1 MEISIRVY
9 RNSCMAKNY
18 CLTSGCVNTVSAVF
32 MFDDEWK
39 ELQRLAVFETI
50 AGTIHVP
57 LDENDRCFIPP
68 VVLEQ
73 AGTIRVGAMGVNGDK
88 TFTTTTVPM
97 VIVKG
102 VDKEGTSDPGYSP
115 TVLEHLLQL
124 AEETRDIA
132 QGVRDDADAGKF
144 DGYTPRRGVDYWTTS
159 DQNTIL
165 TKTRSQS
172 KVTAYEE
179 TYRYQRTV
187 SLYQNG
193 TRVTAFDAAG
203 KRCGSNQQSWLFTDY
218 QDTTCYGDYTAMF
231 GGYNTNMGNAN
242 MICGTR
248 NDVTGRSLLVSGER
262 NLIEYSAESG
272 LFFGRYGYV
281 NNGQIV
287 CAIGNGGS
295 DSARYNLLEIHKN
308 GKIRLQNS
316 YSASAVEF
324 TITQLRNLSTLNTT
338 QLVTKTYLQ
347 TAVENVTLPRREIVL
362 TNLGEVYEIN
372 RNAGGTCRVKLKDIN
387 EVIGTAMNN
396 DILTKVRFIYSNG
409 DFTHLVDLSA
419 RRMEDTIE
427 LFGMEP
433 DRDMETYSYY
443 YYHGI
448 ISHTYD
454 SLGWAPV
461 RWENGTIG
469 VL

>member
-9 RNSCMAKNY
+9 RNNCMAKNY
-18 CLTSGCVNTVSAVF
+18 CLTSGCVNTVSAVY

-57 LDENDRCFIPP
+57 LDEDDRCIIPP

-88 TFTTTTVPM
+88 TFTTTTIPM

-132 QGVRDDADAGKF
+132 EGVRDDADAGKF

-172 KVTAYEE
+172 KVTAYENV
-179 TYRYQRTV
+179 YRYERIIT
-187 SLYQNG
+187 LYQNG
-193 TRVTAFDAAG
+193 AHSTAFSAAG
-203 KRCGSNQQSWLFTDY
+203 KQCGSRLQSWYFTDY
-218 QDTTCYGDYTAMF
+218 QDSTCYGDYTAMF

-248 NDVTGRSLLVSGER
+248 NDVTGRALLVSGER
-262 NLIEYSAESG
+262 NLIEYSAECG

-281 NNGQIV
+281 NNSQII
-287 CAIGNGGS
+287 CAIGNGT
-295 DSARYNLLEIHKN
+295 SASQRYNLLEIHKN
-308 GKIRLQNS
+308 GKIVVQGS
-316 YSASAVEF
+316 YNQIPTELTVKQLGALASLN
-324 TITQLRNLSTLNTT
+324 IPQLA
-338 QLVTKTYLQ
+338 TKTWLQ
-347 TAVENVTLPRREIVL
+347 EQITGIAVPRREIL
-362 TNLGEVYEIN
+362 ITQRGEVYEIN
-372 RNAGGTCRVKLKDIN
+372 RSAGGTGRVKLDSIN
-387 EVIGTAMNN
+387 DVLTTMMNQDVITQY
-396 DILTKVRFIYSNG
+396 KFIYSSNN
-409 DFTHLVDLSA
+409 FTETVELNA
-419 RRMEDTIE
+419 EMMEDTFY
-427 LFGMEP
+427 LRGMVPIPEF
-433 DRDMETYSYY
+433 ETYMYY
-443 YYHGI
+443 EGK
-448 ISHTYD
+448 SMHTYD
-454 SLGWAPV
+454 DEGWGKVEWTSGMLGV
-461 RWENGTIG
+461 I
-469 VL
+469 